1 MIRLTHQQS
10 LRIAELPEDYRVIG
24 VDRRAPLVRK
34 PSGQVLRIQQDGRLI
49 AANPRLAER
58 KADEA
63 DRLVDDGK
71 RPGGGVQATTPYT
84 SVWG

>member
-1 MIRLTHQQS
+1 MIKLTDQQS

-49 AANPRLAER
+49 AASPRLAER
-58 KADEA
+58 QPADA
-63 DRLVDDGK
+63 DRRSDGD
-71 RPGGGVQATTPYT
+71 RDAGGVPATTPYT
-84 SVWG
+84 SVSG